1 MKARVL
7 KVCAKRV
14 MIVSKKVARVAVIGC
29 GAWGKNLIRCF
40 AALDA
45 LEAVIDNTPE
55 TMQQLAAQYG
65 CRALTEDEAIADPMI
80 DAIVIAT
87 PPSKHL
93 ETALRAIAVGKHV
106 YVEKPLT
113 LDVASATQ
121 MVDAARA
128 AGLVLMTGHI
138 LQFHPAF
145 RALKAIVREG
155 QLGDILRINANR
167 LNLGA
172 VRREEDALW
181 CLAPHD
187 ISMTL
192 ALVGERPSVVEA
204 FGEKLLRSDISDAVT
219 VRLGFPAGEQAF
231 IHVSWL
237 HPYKEHRLSVIGSA
251 GMAVFDDTL
260 PWDKKLQLYPHQ
272 VSVEGDAPT
281 VSRAEPI
288 PVAIVQSEPLLDE
301 CAYFLDCI
309 RDGAE
314 PITSGTEA
322 LAVIEVLERATKSM
336 VAGAL
341 RRAAAAGA

>member
-1 MKARVL
+1 MIIV
-7 KVCAKRV
+7 AKR
-14 MIVSKKVARVAVIGC
+14 SVARVAVIGC

-40 AALDA
+40 ASLES
-45 LEAVIDNTPE
+45 LEAIVDNTPE
-55 TMQQLAAQYG
+55 TMKELSEHYG

-80 DAIVIAT
+80 DAIVVAT

-93 ETALRAIAVGKHV
+93 DVALKAIAAGKHV

-121 MVDAARA
+121 MVDAARS

-145 RALKAIVREG
+145 RALKTIVHEG
-155 QLGDILRINANR
+155 RLGDVLRINANR

-192 ALVGERPSVVEA
+192 ALVGERPNIVEA
-204 FGEKLLRSDISDAVT
+204 FGEKLLREDISDAVT
-219 VRLGFPAGEQAF
+219 LRLGFPGGEQAF

-272 VSVEGDAPT
+272 VSVEGHAPT
-281 VSRAEPI
+281 VERAEPV

-301 CAYFLDCI
+301 CAHFLDCI

-322 LAVIEVLERATKSM
+322 LAVMEVLERATKSM
-336 VAGAL
+336 AATAM
-341 RRAAAAGA
+341 RRAAGA